1 MMALPPLPPSLQGVA
16 EQAAFLFHAGGWV
29 MMTPLVLCTVLLWF
43 GLGYRFSAL
52 RMGNRQPVAALVEQM
67 KVAGWSAYQPRGVVD
82 EAVRRG
88 HELAQQ
94 YPATALRQLM
104 DGVIAGYAVEL
115 RRFRSLV
122 KSTVIVAP
130 LLGLLGTVVG
140 MIETFKSL
148 EDMALYTQDGGIAA
162 GVSQALVTTQLGLAI
177 AIPGMVIARFMD
189 RKQQLIETELQ
200 QAKNYLCAEGGKSPA
215 AARTPGQE
223 DHQ

>member
-1 MMALPPLPPSLQGVA
+1 MMTLPPLPASLQGVA
-16 EQAAFLFHAGGWV
+16 EQAAFLFQAGGWV
-29 MMTPLVLCTVLLWF
+29 MPPLVLCTVLLWF

-52 RMGNRQPVAALVEQM
+52 RIGNRQPVADLVEHIN
-67 KVAGWSAYQPRGVVD
+67 ATGWQAYQPRGVVD

-104 DGVIAGYAVEL
+104 DGIIADYAVEL

-200 QAKNYLCAEGGKSPA
+200 QARNYLCAEGRKSA
-215 AARTPGQE
+215 AAAQPPGQE
-223 DHQ
+223 DQR